1 MTLLMSLALAGGV
14 YADDAPPNTG
24 PEFGKASPIGLLVV
38 LLLVVGTFLLI
49 RSMNNRLKRV
59 PESFDPENPAADQ
72 AADDGTIQPTGHP
85 AETGEDPVEKP
96 HESG

>member
-1 MTLLMSLALAGGV
+1 MTLLLTFALAGGV

-49 RSMNNRLKRV
+49 RSMNKRLKRV

-72 AADDGTIQPTGHP
+72 AADDGTIQPL
-85 AETGEDPVEKP
+85 EKP
-96 HESG
+96 HEPG